1 MIREF
6 HYFVTNSIIKGVKTN
21 NQKCRTNEDHERC
34 TKQLVEIVAMN
45 VKYHLS
51 QEMIN
56 LFTVMIVFK
65 IINQKE
71 VKEVV
76 EDLVVEEQVVMAE
89 MTEVDQVVMAEMTEV
104 DHALVETTDHER
116 CTKQLVEI
124 VAMNVKYH
132 SNQEMLDQFIAQTVS
147 KTINK
152 ISKYYKK

>member
-1 MIREF
+1 MAEMTE
-6 HYFVTNSIIKGVKTN
+6 VEEEMT
-21 NQKCRTNEDHERC
+21 DLERC

-104 DHALVETTDHER
+104 EEEMTDLER

>member
-1 MIREF
+1 
-6 HYFVTNSIIKGVKTN
+6 
-21 NQKCRTNEDHERC
+21 
-34 TKQLVEIVAMN
+34 MN

-71 VKEVV
+71 VKEEV

-89 MTEVDQVVMAEMTEV
+89 MTEVD
-104 DHALVETTDHER
+104 HALVEEEMIDLER
-116 CTKQLVEI
+116 CIKQLAEI

-132 SNQEMLDQFIAQTVS
+132 LNQETPDRFIVQTVS
-147 KTINK
+147 KIIKIINTN
-152 ISKYYKK
+152 YKKLVV

>member
-104 DHALVETTDHER
+104 EEEMTDLER